1 MYYTIDRMDNRI
13 EQSRPWSAPL
23 LLQFRQKYIFIK
35 LDSYENISGE
45 VKLSVN
51 IVFSKQEKCVED
63 WPEDSPE
70 LDPDF
75 KPVRKHF

>member
-1 MYYTIDRMDNRI
+1 MISTLTVAVQAEIY
-13 EQSRPWSAPL
+13 
-23 LLQFRQKYIFIK
+23 FFK